1 VDIAE
6 YVKYAT
12 VYGMYGVLFLLVLIS
27 GIVNTG
33 SFPESADQ
41 VIGIVAA
48 IIYLV
53 VAGIDCF
60 V

>member
-1 VDIAE
+1 MDIAE
-6 YVKYAT
+6 YIKYAT

-27 GIVNTG
+27 AIVNTG
-33 SFPESADQ
+33 SFPESADN

-48 IIYLV
+48 IAYLA
-53 VAGIDCF
+53 VAGIDTF